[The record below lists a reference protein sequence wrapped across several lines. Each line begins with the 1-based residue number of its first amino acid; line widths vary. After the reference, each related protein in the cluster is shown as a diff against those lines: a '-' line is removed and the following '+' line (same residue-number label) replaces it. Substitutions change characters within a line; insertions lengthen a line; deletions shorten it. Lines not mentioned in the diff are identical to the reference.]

1 MPFSDLFKTTKAKK
15 STNKKNKGKDGT
27 DNTVAAD
34 DDTSNKTETELQVC
48 VYNNYYN
55 NDANNQLTRE
65 LISARKTSHKHHN
78 KDPSRLR

>member
-15 STNKKNKGKDGT
+15 SKNKKNKGKDGT

-34 DDTSNKTETELQVC
+34 DVTSNKTETELQVC

-55 NDANNQLTRE
+55 NDTHNQHTR
-65 LISARKTSHKHHN
+65 
-78 KDPSRLR
+78 